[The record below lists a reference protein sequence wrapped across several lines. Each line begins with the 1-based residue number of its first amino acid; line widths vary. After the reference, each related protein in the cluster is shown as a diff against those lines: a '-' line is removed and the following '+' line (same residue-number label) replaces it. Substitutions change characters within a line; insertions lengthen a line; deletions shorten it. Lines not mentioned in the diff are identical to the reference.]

1 MDIEEDTDAHSRGW
15 VPRLRAIPVL
25 GHFADKNFFHYFWT
39 GGLFTLLNIF
49 LVWLFIDIFHIPT
62 IISSVVVIGGLFLG
76 RYLVFR
82 WLGVL

>member
-1 MDIEEDTDAHSRGW
+1 MSIAEDTGVRSREW
-15 VPRLRAIPVL
+15 VLRLRAIPVL
-25 GHFADKNFFHYFWT
+25 GHFADKSFFHYFWT

-49 LVWLFIDIFHIPT
+49 LVWLSIDIFHIPT